1 MNPASVSPETSG
13 APKVGGTNEPLHRYF
28 RSGWAFLIPYLF
40 FYLLYYWRKWPA
52 NPLAGH
58 TLGEGGLIPALLHV
72 YWALHVI
79 NLLLAAFALYTF
91 WQKQNRPAAHTGIDL
106 LYVTVPWAL
115 LALVFFIP
123 GAYLEFPSDPWEHFR
138 RINEWSAVTAV
149 SDHSAWFK
157 SGYFFAY
164 SLMGRTPVNQQ
175 FFWLNLYYTGVC
187 LLLAWQCFRLALAT
201 GLGKGSAF
209 VFVLLQ
215 ALLFGNS
222 SFSFYRYYGISTTI
236 FSQLGAMALIRIGLD
251 CVRAKPAAAG
261 IPAGTDRS
269 PPGLRRSLASAL
281 CLLPFIVFNHLQGIG
296 LAALGLAALAMWRL
310 IVWKRSMIW
319 WLAAIALI
327 LNLAVMH
334 LWPHHRSLDRMCRA
348 QGWFSAWDGF
358 DLFAAQS
365 PARFRAL
372 QILGCFGVVNLAA
385 GLWLLCC
392 NRVVGWLTVLPVL
405 VLCLPCVAIPLAGWL
420 TRRTLDD
427 IVIFH
432 RLLLAIPTGLA
443 VVCLGRDLLHR
454 CLRPA
459 AFSFWSFLSV
469 VLALLFLTT
478 ISASGPYYNRTWQ
491 ALVKTPK
498 DLTLLAPDADFHR
511 YSTLNLIP
519 HQAVFAASSGLTF
532 VLKAQEPAALGYILA
547 DHRLYLNEGR
557 APALDFEIL
566 RATLA
571 EHRPSGD
578 LVVMV
583 PRPTLV
589 YSAYSFAALC
599 SGHWLPQEV
608 ALAFSGGKEL
618 RALGLELGLH
628 LTESTGEIT
637 YLSK

>member
-1 MNPASVSPETSG
+1 MNPDTVSPETSG
-13 APKVGGTNEPLHRYF
+13 APKVGGTNGLLRRYF
-28 RSGWAFLIPYLF
+28 HSGWAFFIPYLF

-58 TLGEGGLIPALLHV
+58 TLGEGGLVPALLHV
-72 YWALHVI
+72 YWVLHVL
-79 NLLLAAFALYTF
+79 NLLLAAFASHSF
-91 WQKQNRPAAHTGIDL
+91 WREQNRPAARTGMDL
-106 LYVTVPWAL
+106 LHVTVPWAL
-115 LALVFFIP
+115 LALVFLIP

-138 RINEWSAVTAV
+138 RLNEWSAVTV
-149 SDHSAWFK
+149 VGDHSAWFK

-164 SLMGRTPVNQQ
+164 SLVGRMPENQR

-187 LLLAWQCFRLALAT
+187 LLLAWQCFRLALAA
-201 GLGKGSAF
+201 GLGKSAAF

-222 SFSFYRYYGISTTI
+222 SFSFYRYYGIAPTI
-236 FSQLGAMALIRIGLD
+236 FSQLGAIALIRIGLD
-251 CVRAKPAAAG
+251 WLRTKPAAAG

-269 PPGLRRSLASAL
+269 PPALRRSLASAL
-281 CLLPFIVFNHLQGIG
+281 CLLPFIVFNHLQGLG
-296 LAALGLAALAMWRL
+296 LAALGLAALATWRL
-310 IVWKRSMIW
+310 IAWKRSTIW
-319 WLAAIALI
+319 WLAAVVLI
-327 LNLAVMH
+327 MSLAVMH

-358 DLFAAQS
+358 NLFSTQS

-385 GLWLLCC
+385 GLWLLCR
-392 NRVVGWLTVLPVL
+392 NHVVGWLTVLPVL
-405 VLCLPCVAIPLAGWL
+405 VLCLPCAAIPLAGWL

-432 RLLLAIPTGLA
+432 RLLLAIPAGLA
-443 VVCLGRDLLHR
+443 TVCLGRDLLHR

-459 AFSFWSFLSV
+459 AFSFWSFLSAM
-469 VLALLFLTT
+469 LALLVLTT
-478 ISASGPYYNRTWQ
+478 VPASGPFYNRTWQ
-491 ALVKTPK
+491 ALMKTPE
-498 DLTLLAPDADFHR
+498 DLTLLAPGADFHR
-511 YSTLNLIP
+511 YLTSNPISHKT
-519 HQAVFAASSGLTF
+519 AFAASAGLTF
-532 VLKAQEPAALGYILA
+532 VLESQEPGALDYILA

-557 APALDFEIL
+557 TPALDFEIL
-566 RATLA
+566 RARLA
-571 EHRPSGD
+571 ERGPTGG

-608 ALAFSGGKEL
+608 ALAFSGAKEL
-618 RALGLELGLH
+618 RAMGPELGLH
-628 LTESTGEIT
+628 LTEPTGEIT